1 MIHLVIGRQG
11 SGKSLFLVFKAYE
24 CYKKGFTVYSNI
36 HLTYKCNKPLL
47 NITYKKNKSGNIMYD
62 KNGEMVIEKIMDYR
76 LLPKEKFFNKFGYYM
91 LNYQDIIDCNLKNG
105 SVFIDEVHLLLS
117 SRNSTSVQSREICD
131 SFLSMVR
138 RKNLEVYGTTQTS
151 RKVDIRFREERD
163 FFYMCEKHIFIN
175 GNWTIALTNYDYPKN
190 VPVMI
195 KLTVLEEFSGNMMT
209 FNFLGNSLFNLYDS
223 TQVIKIEEVKKTKE
237 VKE

>member
-11 SGKSLFLVFKAYE
+11 SGKSLFLVFKAFE
-24 CYKKGFTVYSNI
+24 CYKKGLTVYSNI
-36 HLTYKCNKPLL
+36 HLTYKCNQPLVK
-47 NITYKKNKSGNIMYD
+47 IKYKKNKSGKLLFD
-62 KNGEMVIEKIMDYR
+62 KDGNMVIEKMTDYR

-91 LNYQDIIDCNLKNG
+91 LNYQDIIDCNLSNG
-105 SVFIDEVHLLLS
+105 SVFIDEIHLLLS
-117 SRNSTSVQSREICD
+117 SRNSQSVQAREICD

-138 RKNLEVYGTTQTS
+138 KKNLEVYGTTQTS

-175 GNWTIALTNYDYPKN
+175 GNWTIALSNYNYPKSI
-190 VPVMI
+190 PVMI

-209 FNFLGNSLFNLYDS
+209 FNFLGNSLFGLYDS
-223 TQVIKIEEVKKTKE
+223 TQIIKIEKLTASKEVKK
-237 VKE
+237 